1 MPLQNNITSQ
11 LSNMTP
17 PVPVLSPPQC
27 QTLEWI
33 EWSEKQRVENICIL
47 GGKPITSATRQ
58 AKVFDVSGSKQRSDL

>member
-1 MPLQNNITSQ
+1 
-11 LSNMTP
+11 MTP

-33 EWSEKQRVENICIL
+33 EWSKKQRLENLCIL